1 MSRKTKL
8 VPSDSSERPEPY
20 SHKSPRRFKR
30 VVPFERIDLE
40 RVVSMQLNAIEPE
53 RVDIVMKQ
61 GTLKLRR
68 TAILTEA
75 DLEKLNGSRA
85 NA

>member
-1 MSRKTKL
+1 MSRNTKL
-8 VPSDSSERPEPY
+8 TSNSSETPKPY

-40 RVVSMQLNAIEPE
+40 RVVSMQLNIIEPE
-53 RVDIVMKQ
+53 RIDIVMKQ
-61 GTLKLRR
+61 GTLKLKR
-68 TAILTEA
+68 TAILTKAEL
-75 DLEKLNGSRA
+75 DKLNGGRT